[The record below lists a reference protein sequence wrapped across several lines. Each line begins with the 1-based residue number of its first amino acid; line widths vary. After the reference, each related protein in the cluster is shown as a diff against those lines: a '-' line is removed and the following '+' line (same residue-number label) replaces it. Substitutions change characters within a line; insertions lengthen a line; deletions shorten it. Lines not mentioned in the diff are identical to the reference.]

1 MDGSPIDLILIP
13 IVAVLSLI
21 GWLVPI
27 YWADSHPRWGG
38 GARRGEQT
46 GPSVAVPELPAA
58 VVAPQPPPPG
68 RHTASVP
75 RQRVLT
81 EDPAGLSGRD
91 LLAARRAG

>member
-13 IVAVLSLI
+13 IIAVLSLV

-58 VVAPQPPPPG
+58 AVAPQPPPG

-75 RQRVLT
+75 RQRVPT

-91 LLAARRAG
+91 LLAAPRAG